1 MNFNLQEEQNSEF
14 PRDNYVLDVAH
25 LGFESFST
33 TPYASN
39 INLSLP
45 VGQEEAE
52 AVMQRYYYFYNESTF
67 EAAGCENRWFEV
79 GVCQTPTCGLIACI
93 HVHVI
98 RTCTFMYTHIRCT
111 CV

>member
-1 MNFNLQEEQNSEF
+1 MNSNLQEEQNSEF

-79 GVCQTPTCGLIACI
+79 GVCQNPTCGLTGFDNMYT
-93 HVHVI
+93 VHVERFTI
-98 RTCTFMYTHIRCT
+98 AFSKTVY
-111 CV
+111 